1 MKSTVF
7 GRQAIVSRAPISR
20 AIVSRALISTFT
32 GIALS
37 IGVVSFAMASAGHG
51 NAKKPTIGQ
60 AGEEAHVSRT
70 IEVNLEDNYFTPEK
84 IEVTKNQTVRFVI
97 KNTGEFVHEFN
108 IGTAAMHA
116 SHQEEMMMMV
126 DHGMLEVDKI
136 NRNMM
141 MDMGEGGMMSHD
153 DPNSVLLEPGETA
166 EIVWQFPEA
175 AELEFACNVPGHYDS
190 GMMGELT
197 VGEPDHDSVEL
208 STE

>member
-7 GRQAIVSRAPISR
+7 GHK
-20 AIVSRALISTFT
+20 ALISTFV

-37 IGVVSFAMASAGHG
+37 IGGISFAMASAGHG
-51 NAKKPTIGQ
+51 SVKEISIGQ
-60 AGEEAHVSRT
+60 PGEAAHVSRT
-70 IEVNLEDNYFTPEK
+70 IDVNLEDNFFTPET
-84 IEVTKNQTVRFVI
+84 IEVSKNQTVRFVI

-116 SHQEEMMMMV
+116 SHQKEMMMMV
-126 DHGMLEVDKI
+126 DHGMLEVDKV
-136 NRNMM
+136 NRDMK

-166 EIVWQFPEA
+166 EIIWQFPEA

-190 GMMGELT
+190 GMMGEIT
-197 VGEPDHDSVEL
+197 VGEPDHDNVEL
-208 STE
+208 STH